1 MVYSQG
7 FGPFCSS
14 ISSVLKTASVP
25 VNFLLFLSFASD
37 NCAILSHFF
46 LGRFCHSVWAGVHRL
61 GLEDTFF
68 YVALDKPT
76 ALAAC
81 HHHMPTVYFSEPL
94 QLPPSKAATALKL
107 PQRNPKFTS
116 TKVIA
121 PPPPPKKRSIQKTQN
136 WYNNE
141 YSF

>member
-1 MVYSQG
+1 L
-7 FGPFCSS
+7 FF
-14 ISSVLKTASVP
+14 
-25 VNFLLFLSFASD
+25 LFLFIFAT
-37 NCAILSHFF
+37 L
-46 LGRFCHSVWAGVHRL
+46 VWAGVHRL

-107 PQRNPKFTS
+107 PQRSPKFTS
-116 TKVIA
+116 TKVGA
-121 PPPPPKKRSIQKTQN
+121 
-136 WYNNE
+136 
-141 YSF
+141 